1 MITALRCVH
10 RDLRWADTAQVY
22 DMGVLTERG
31 DSLCRG
37 CLPPPPPRSSSWLET
52 QELSNAEQG
61 SSILPA

>member
-37 CLPPPPPRSSSWLET
+37 CLPPPPPPEQQLAGDT
-52 QELSNAEQG
+52 GAEQC
-61 SSILPA
+61 